1 MPETWRERL
10 KAALDATDLTAAELL
25 RRAKLPATYWHD
37 IMAKGATPSVDR
49 LAKLISVLGYR
60 LDEIYYGDDNEHL
73 QLTITGASIEGEMWE
88 ELDAERARAVPFRV
102 VSDDFIAITIDTA
115 DYEPSFRI
123 GDVLCGR
130 KMTGNLDNLIGRDCI
145 VQTKDGERYVKT
157 LQRGTRAGRYTL
169 RSLRRRADIP
179 DVTLAWAAPI
189 TMIYR
194 D

>member
-1 MPETWRERL
+1 MPETWRDRL
-10 KAALDATDLTAAELL
+10 QAALDATDLTAAELL

-37 IMAKGATPSVDR
+37 IMAKGSVPSVER

-60 LDEIYYGDDNEHL
+60 LDEIYYGDETDPL

-102 VSDDFIAITIDTA
+102 VYDDFIAITVDTA
-115 DYEPSFRI
+115 DYEPSFRM

-130 KMTGNLDNLIGRDCI
+130 KITGNLDNLIGRDCI
-145 VQTKDGERYVKT
+145 IQTKTGERYVKT
-157 LQRGTRAGRYTL
+157 LQRGQRSGRYTL
-169 RSLRRRADIP
+169 RSLRRREDIL
-179 DVTLAWAAPI
+179 DVKLEWAAPI